1 METRAAPRT
10 GRSSRVNFSASR
22 IPRTVVALGVVS
34 LLTDLSSEMIYPLL
48 PIFLASVLGAGA
60 MALGLI
66 EGVAESTASLLKVAS
81 GVWTDRTRRRKPLV
95 VAGYSLSGMMRPLIG
110 LAAAWPAVLALRFA
124 DRVGK
129 GLRTSP
135 RDALIADVTDPSARG
150 TAYGFHRSMDHA
162 GAVLGPLVAA
172 VLLKAAGLPLRQV
185 FLLSA
190 IPAVA
195 VLAVVLFGVKEPPP
209 QRAASPGAR
218 KLLAPWSALGPD
230 YRRLLIAV
238 LVFTLG
244 NSTDAFLLLR
254 LSQTGVTTAGIALL
268 WSAHHVVKMAANYF
282 GGRLSDRV
290 GPRAMILTG
299 WLFYA
304 AIYLTFGWLNSA
316 PWLIA
321 VFLAYGLCFGL
332 VEPAER
338 AWIASLAPPEL
349 RGTAFGWYHCAIGLA
364 ALPASVVFGLLWQQ
378 WGSVVAFSAGGLLAV
393 VAALLLPGTRGN
405 APGSLDAEGAAA

>member
-1 METRAAPRT
+1 M
-10 GRSSRVNFSASR
+10 GFIVHR

-66 EGVAESTASLLKVAS
+66 EGVAESTAALLKVAS
-81 GVWTDRTRRRKPLV
+81 GIWTDRTRRRKPLV

-135 RDALIADVTDPSARG
+135 RDALIADVTDEGARG

-195 VLAVVLFGVKEPPP
+195 VLVVLVLGVKESPL
-209 QRAASPGAR
+209 QRVEVSEAP
-218 KLLAPWSALGPD
+218 KTLAPWSALGPD
-230 YRRLLIAV
+230 YRRLLLAV

-254 LSQTGVTTAGIALL
+254 LSQTGISAAGIALL
-268 WSAHHVVKMAANYF
+268 WSAHHLVKMAANYF
-282 GGRLSDRV
+282 GGQLSDRV
-290 GPRAMILTG
+290 GPRAMILAG
-299 WLFYA
+299 WIFYA
-304 AIYLTFGWLNSA
+304 AIYLTFGWLHST

-321 VFLAYGLCFGL
+321 VFLAYGIYFGL
-332 VEPAER
+332 TEPAER
-338 AWIASLAPPEL
+338 AWVASLVPAQL

-378 WGSVVAFSAGGLLAV
+378 WGAAVAFSAGAALAALAV
-393 VAALLLPGTRGN
+393 VLLPAGRKHATEALGAR
-405 APGSLDAEGAAA
+405 GAAT

>member
-1 METRAAPRT
+1 MNLL
-10 GRSSRVNFSASR
+10 SRR

-66 EGVAESTASLLKVAS
+66 EGVAESTAALLKVAS
-81 GVWTDRTRRRKPLV
+81 GIWTDRTRRRKPLV
-95 VAGYSLSGMMRPLIG
+95 VAGYTLSGMMRPLIG

-135 RDALIADVTDPSARG
+135 RDALIADVTDASARG

-172 VLLKAAGLPLRQV
+172 ALLNYAGLPLRQV

-195 VLAVVLFGVKEPPP
+195 VLAVVIFGVKEPPVP
-209 QRAASPGAR
+209 RAESPATPN
-218 KLLAPWSALGPD
+218 LLAPWSALGPD
-230 YRRLLIAV
+230 YRRLLLAV

-254 LSQTGVTTAGIALL
+254 LNETGVPTAGIALL
-268 WSAHHVVKMAANYF
+268 WSAHHVVKMIANYF
-282 GGRLSDRV
+282 GGQLSDRI
-290 GPRAMILTG
+290 GPRAMILAG

-304 AIYLTFGWLNSA
+304 AIYLTFGWLTSA

-321 VFLAYGLCFGL
+321 VFLAYGIYFGL
-332 VEPAER
+332 TEPAER
-338 AWIASLAPPEL
+338 AWVASLVPPQL

-364 ALPASVVFGLLWQQ
+364 ALPASVAFGLLWQQ
-378 WGSVVAFSAGGLLAV
+378 WGATVAFTAGAV
-393 VAALLLPGTRGN
+393 LAALAAVLLPAAREN
-405 APGSLDAEGAAA
+405 ARDAPDAKGADA

>member
-1 METRAAPRT
+1 
-10 GRSSRVNFSASR
+10 VNFIARR
-22 IPRTVVALGVVS
+22 IPRTVIALGVVS

-66 EGVAESTASLLKVAS
+66 EGVAESTAALLKVAS
-81 GVWTDRTRRRKPLV
+81 GIWTDRTQRRKPLV
-95 VAGYSLSGMMRPLIG
+95 VAGYSLSGVMRPLIG

-135 RDALIADVTDPSARG
+135 RDALIADVTDASARG
-150 TAYGFHRSMDHA
+150 TAYGFHRAMDHA

-172 VLLKAAGLPLRQV
+172 VLLNAAGLPLRQV

-195 VLAVVLFGVKEPPP
+195 VLVVLLFGVKEPPP
-209 QRAASPGAR
+209 QPAVAAAVP

-254 LSQTGVTTAGIALL
+254 LSQTGVTAAGIALL
-268 WSAHHVVKMAANYF
+268 WSAHHVVKMVANYY

-290 GPRAMILTG
+290 GPRAMILAG

-304 AIYLTFGWLNSA
+304 AIYLTFGWLNST

-321 VFLAYGLCFGL
+321 VFLGYGIYFGL

-338 AWIASLAPPEL
+338 AWVASLVPPHL
-349 RGTAFGWYHCAIGLA
+349 RGTAFGWYYCAIGLA
-364 ALPASVVFGLLWQQ
+364 ALPASVAFGLLWRQ
-378 WGSVVAFSAGGLLAV
+378 WGAAVAFSAGAV
-393 VAALLLPGTRGN
+393 LAALAAMLLPGAREDTS
-405 APGSLDAEGAAA
+405 GSLDAKGVTA